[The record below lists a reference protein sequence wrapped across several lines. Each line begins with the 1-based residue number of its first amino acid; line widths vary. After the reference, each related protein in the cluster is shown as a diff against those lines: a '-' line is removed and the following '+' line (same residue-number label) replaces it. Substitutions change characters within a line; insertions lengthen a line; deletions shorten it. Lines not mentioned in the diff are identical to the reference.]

1 MHETIYILYIDR
13 IPAERER
20 IRSALERATAD
31 FVIVDVASYPELAAH
46 LAGNHYDLVLGHF
59 ATATD
64 FTAIPIAEFLRI
76 NPARVPLLILTDPDL
91 EHMALE
97 ALQQG
102 ATDYLIKTSQYLD
115 HLPFVIR
122 SLIQRRRTQDECQ
135 LLRAALQQVHAERE
149 HHIEARTAP
158 LAHTVMLLENEIAE
172 RKRIEIALRK
182 SETKFRTLSETLP
195 VAIFIAQPLPGGLRL
210 RYVNP
215 AAEALS
221 GYTREE
227 LLALHSWDGL
237 DFDLFT
243 FFDGRMWAIHDGAQ
257 VPARYELKTRNK
269 KGNLLWI
276 SLSVAVIEFDEQLAI
291 MGTAVD
297 LTERKQAEIA
307 LHAERRLLARRVAER
322 TADLSA
328 ANAELLRAVRLKDEF
343 LASISHELRT
353 PLNAIL
359 GMAGV
364 LQEEVYGGLNSQQQ
378 HALQQIEVSGR
389 RLLNMIND
397 MLDLS
402 KIGAGKVAL
411 VIDNVALKPV
421 CQASLALFQQEI
433 RQKQLHVTLD
443 YDDAI
448 QTLPADEQRLKQ
460 ILVNLVSNAVKFTPE
475 SGTIGLRVAGDAA
488 GHAVQITVWDTGI
501 GIAAKDMACLFQP
514 FVQLDGRLSRAYGG
528 TGLGLALVY
537 RMVEMHGGS
546 VTVTSSP
553 GEGSCFTVA
562 LPGSRD
568 IAPTRG
574 KSLPEEREAS
584 ILTLTDWQVSPQRPV
599 ILIAENNEGQLEHIS
614 NYLSAERYQIV
625 VARTGAEAVA
635 RAHEVHPDILMLS
648 MHMPDFDALETLHRI
663 RADTSLGPVFI
674 TVLTSLALPGEYD
687 RCLAAGV
694 NAYFRKPV
702 HLPNIVTI
710 MELHLQQARR
720 ISVKAEGA

>member
-1 MHETIYILYIDR
+1 MHETICILYIDQ

-20 IRSALERATAD
+20 VRTALERAAAD
-31 FVIVDVASYPELAAH
+31 FVIVAVTSYPELAAH
-46 LAGNHYDLVLGHF
+46 IADRHYDLVLGNF
-59 ATATD
+59 ATETD
-64 FTAIPIAEFLRI
+64 FTAVSIAEFMQI
-76 NPARVPLLILTDPDL
+76 NTARVPLLILTNPDL
-91 EHMALE
+91 EHLALE

-102 ATDYLIKTSQYLD
+102 ATDYLIKTSAYLD
-115 HLPFVIR
+115 HLPVVIR
-122 SLIQRRRTQDECQ
+122 SLIQRRHTQDECQ
-135 LLRAALQQVHAERE
+135 LLRATLQQVHAERE
-149 HHIEARTAP
+149 RHVEACTAP
-158 LAHTVMLLENEIAE
+158 LAHTVTLLENEIAE
-172 RKRIEIALRK
+172 RKRVETALRK

-210 RYVNP
+210 HYVNP

-243 FFDGRMWAIHDGAQ
+243 FFDGRMWTIHDGAQ

-269 KGNLLWI
+269 NGNLLWI
-276 SLSVAVIEFDEQLAI
+276 SLSIAVVEFDEQLAI

-307 LHAERRLLARRVAER
+307 LHAERRLLTRRIAER

-364 LQEEVYGGLNSQQQ
+364 LQEEVYGGLNNQQQ

-397 MLDLS
+397 LLDLS

-411 VIDNVALKPV
+411 VIDHVTLKPV
-421 CQASLALFQQEI
+421 CQASLALFEAEI
-433 RQKQLHVTLD
+433 RQKQLHVALD
-443 YDDAI
+443 YDDAV
-448 QTLPADEQRLKQ
+448 QTLPADEHRLKQ

-475 SGTIGLRVAGDAA
+475 SGTIGLRVTGDTVS
-488 GHAVQITVWDTGI
+488 HAVQITVWDTGI
-501 GIAAKDMACLFQP
+501 GIAAEDMACLFQP

-537 RMVEMHGGS
+537 RVVEMHGGS
-546 VTVTSSP
+546 ITVTSSP

-562 LPGSRD
+562 LPWNRD
-568 IAPTRG
+568 SIPTSERT
-574 KSLPEEREAS
+574 LPEERTTS
-584 ILTLTDWQVSPQRPV
+584 LLTLTDWQFTPQRPV
-599 ILIAENNEGQLEHIS
+599 ILIAENNERQLEYAS
-614 NYLSAERYQIV
+614 NCLSAEGYQIV

-635 RAHEVHPDILMLS
+635 RTHEVHPNILMLS

-674 TVLTSLALPGEYD
+674 IVLTSLALPGEYE

-702 HLPNIVTI
+702 HLPDIVTI
-710 MELHLQQARR
+710 MDLHLQHAGVSR
-720 ISVKAEGA
+720 

>member
-1 MHETIYILYIDR
+1 MHDTICILYIDQ

-20 IRSALERATAD
+20 VRSALERATTD
-31 FVIVDVASYPELAAH
+31 FVIVDVASYPELTAH
-46 LAGNHYDLVLGHF
+46 VADSHYDLVLANF
-59 ATATD
+59 ATETD
-64 FTAIPIAEFLRI
+64 FTAVPIAEFMQI
-76 NPARVPLLILTDPDL
+76 NPAQAPLLILTNPDL
-91 EHMALE
+91 EHIALE

-102 ATDYLIKTSQYLD
+102 ATDYLIKTSAYLD
-115 HLPFVIR
+115 HLPFAIR
-122 SLIQRRRTQDECQ
+122 TLVQHQRMQAECQ
-135 LLRAALQQVHAERE
+135 LLHTALQQVHAERE
-149 HHIEARTAP
+149 RHIEARTAP
-158 LAHTVMLLENEIAE
+158 LAHTVMLLENEVAE
-172 RKRIEIALRK
+172 RKRVETALRK

-215 AAEALS
+215 AAEVLS

-237 DFDLFT
+237 DLDLFT

-257 VPARYELKTRNK
+257 VPARYELKMRNK
-269 KGNLLWI
+269 KGDLLWV
-276 SLSVAVIEFDEQLAI
+276 SLSVAVVEFDEQLAI

-307 LHAERRLLARRVAER
+307 LHAEQRLLARRVAER

-364 LQEEVYGGLNSQQQ
+364 LQEEVYGGLNNQQQ
-378 HALQQIEVSGR
+378 HALQQIEVSGQ

-421 CQASLALFQQEI
+421 CQASFALFEQEI
-433 RQKQLHVTLD
+433 RQKQLHVALD
-443 YDDAI
+443 YDDAV
-448 QTLPADEQRLKQ
+448 QTLPADEHRLKQ
-460 ILVNLVSNAVKFTPE
+460 ILVNLVSNAVKFTPD
-475 SGTIGLRVAGDAA
+475 SGTIGLRVAGDTAS
-488 GHAVQITVWDTGI
+488 HAVRITVWDTGI
-501 GIAAKDMACLFQP
+501 GIAAEDMACLFQP

-537 RMVEMHGGS
+537 RMVEMHSGS
-546 VTVTSSP
+546 ITVTSSP

-562 LPGSRD
+562 LPWNRD
-568 IAPTRG
+568 SIPTRSM
-574 KSLPEEREAS
+574 SLPEERTAGR
-584 ILTLTDWQVSPQRPV
+584 LTLTDWQPTPQRPI
-599 ILIAENNEGQLEHIS
+599 ILIAENNERQLENAS
-614 NYLSAERYQIV
+614 NYLSAEGYQIV
-625 VARTGAEAVA
+625 VARTGVEAVT
-635 RAHEVHPDILMLS
+635 RAYEFHPNIVILS

-674 TVLTSLALPGEYD
+674 IVLTSLALPGEYD

-702 HLPNIVTI
+702 HLADIVTI
-710 MELHLQQARR
+710 MEIHLQHTGVSQ
-720 ISVKAEGA
+720 

>member
-1 MHETIYILYIDR
+1 MHETICILYIDR

-20 IRSALERATAD
+20 IRSALERASAD
-31 FVIVDVASYPELAAH
+31 FVIVEVASYPELTAYVTDS
-46 LAGNHYDLVLGHF
+46 HYDLILANF
-59 ATATD
+59 ATETD
-64 FTAIPIAEFLRI
+64 FTAIPIAEFMQV
-76 NPARVPLLILTDPDL
+76 NPARAPLLILADPEL

-97 ALQQG
+97 AMQQG
-102 ATDYLIKTSQYLD
+102 ATDYLIKTSAYLD
-115 HLPFVIR
+115 HLPFAIR
-122 SLIQRRRTQDECQ
+122 ALAQRRRMQDECQ

-149 HHIEARTAP
+149 RHIEARTIP

-172 RKRIEIALRK
+172 RKRVEMALRQ

-195 VAIFIAQPLPGGLRL
+195 VAIFIVQPLPESLRL

-243 FFDGRMWAIHDGAQ
+243 FFDGRIWTIHDGAQ

-269 KGNLLWI
+269 KGDLLWI
-276 SLSVAVIEFDEQLAI
+276 SLSVAVIEFDDQLAI

-297 LTERKQAEIA
+297 LTERKQAEVA
-307 LHAERRLLARRVAER
+307 LHAERCLLARRVAER

-364 LQEEVYGGLNSQQQ
+364 LQEEVYGGLNNQQQ

-411 VIDNVALKPV
+411 VIDHVALKPV
-421 CQASLALFQQEI
+421 CQTSLALFQPEI
-433 RQKQLHVTLD
+433 RQKRLHVALE
-443 YDDAI
+443 YDDAV
-448 QTLPADEQRLKQ
+448 QTLPADEHRLKQ

-475 SGTIGLRVAGDAA
+475 SGTIGLRVAGDTSS
-488 GHAVQITVWDTGI
+488 HAVRITVWDTGI
-501 GIAAKDMACLFQP
+501 GIAAEDMARLFQP

-528 TGLGLALVY
+528 TGLGLALIY

-546 VTVTSSP
+546 VTVISSP

-562 LPGSRD
+562 LPWNRD
-568 IAPTRG
+568 SVSTSEM
-574 KSLPEEREAS
+574 SLPEERAADC
-584 ILTLTDWQVSPQRPV
+584 LMLTDREFTPQRPA
-599 ILIAENNEGQLEHIS
+599 ILIVENNERELEYVS
-614 NYLSAERYQIV
+614 KCLSAEGYQII

-635 RAHEVHPDILMLS
+635 RAQEVHPDILMLS

-663 RADTSLGPVFI
+663 RADTGLGPVFI
-674 TVLTSLALPGEYD
+674 IVLTSLALPGEYEQ
-687 RCLAAGV
+687 CLAAGV

-702 HLPNIVTI
+702 HLPDIVTI
-710 MELHLQQARR
+710 MDLHLQHAGVSR
-720 ISVKAEGA
+720 